1 MRSNRWHLILV
12 VGLLFGMLNAL
23 GIAALGEPGVLKM
36 RLGYEI
42 QSFDPGRFT
51 LHETSI
57 VLRQIYDNLVD
68 FVPGNWPELR
78 GQIAESYEASED
90 GLTYTF
96 HIRKGIQW
104 QRGYGELTAED
115 VKFSTERIMD
125 PATESA
131 FRSTWEATIDTV
143 DVLDPYTVRFTLHN
157 PDPAFLAKMAP
168 WRAGPIVSKRAVEEF
183 GEEYGRTVESTIG
196 CGPFILKEYVRGQK
210 AILEKF
216 EGYYGDAPKVN
227 RIEMYVIEDENTAL
241 LALQS
246 GEIDMCYIRV
256 PESVPIVTSDANLDV
271 YKAPTATTKGFVS
284 FNTQH
289 PILGDLR
296 VRQALVYA
304 LDRDSIAE
312 NVGGALA
319 VPACGFLAQYAY
331 WGALDCDELPL
342 LPYDPDKARELL
354 KAAGYPDGFE
364 VTYTEINT
372 KSHRA
377 LAPVLQAYWAE
388 IGVETNIELL
398 PVSEWSAKSHDGRAE
413 ITKYTMGTRPSEP
426 SVFLYSN
433 FHSSSTRP
441 GLNYALYDGVDD
453 LLEQAIVTVD
463 DDKRLDLYAK
473 IQVKIIEDCVVAPM
487 FYEAQLLATS
497 KCVDLGLGAKDGTMA
512 SPYWAFFWLE
522 EISVNE

>member
-354 KAAGYPDGFE
+354 KAAGYPDGL
-364 VTYTEINT
+364 V
-372 KSHRA
+372 
-377 LAPVLQAYWAE
+377 
-388 IGVETNIELL
+388 IG
-398 PVSEWSAKSHDGRAE
+398 PQYVSESTFYKNQFDVIIAQLAE
-413 ITKYTMGTRPSEP
+413 AGIDVQVTQVDHTTFHNNQFEGIQPLC
-426 SVFLYSN
+426 LYGN
-433 FHSSSTRP
+433 GH
-441 GLNYALYDGVDD
+441 YDGQRMMFSFFHTDAGFMNFADYHEIDD
-453 LLEQAIVTVD
+453 LLDSSIGKSFEEINEIVINAQQKIMEDLIVYPTVEVG
-463 DDKRLDLYAK
+463 
-473 IQVKIIEDCVVAPM
+473 IPVARRP
-487 FYEAQLLATS
+487 E
-497 KCVDLGLGAKDGTMA
+497 VDLGYEPEA
-512 SPYWAFFWLE
+512 SIIAFYP
-522 EISVNE
+522 IIVDNYIK